1 MRVFRRRILVAMF
14 QIFDLSLMLVAFLF
28 ATTPVLI
35 TQGPV
40 SFAEFFDA
48 RIKITNGVLFCL
60 LLLAWNI
67 IFSSFGLYQSK
78 RITNRQSE
86 ISEVLKADALATFA
100 LYVAGVLLRIE
111 MMTPSFLFIF
121 WFSVSLLTVGSR
133 ILLKYLLTNLRIHG
147 RNLRHVLIV
156 GANKRALEFSKM
168 LERHRELGYKIIGFA
183 DEEWAGTAE
192 LRGQGLQIVCG
203 LDDFSQ
209 YLRSSIVDEV
219 VIALPIRSLYA
230 QASQI
235 ATLSQEQGINTRLI
249 GGVFDIKL
257 AQSRPEEYEGES
269 VITLYMGMSDGW
281 PLVVKRVFDILSAML
296 LLAVLSPLF
305 LIVTLLIRFT
315 SPGPVFF
322 LQDRV
327 GLNKRRFRMCKFRTM
342 VPNAEKRLAEL
353 ESLNEV
359 SGPVFKIKN
368 DPRITP
374 LGRFLRKTSLDEL
387 PQLFNV
393 LRGDMSLVGPRPLPL
408 RDYEGFDQ
416 DWQRRRFSVRP
427 GITCLWQI
435 SGRSSISFEKWM
447 ELDMQYIDKWS
458 LWLDL
463 KILVRTIPAVL
474 GGSGAA

>member
-1 MRVFRRRILVAMF
+1 MRIFRRRILVAMF
-14 QIFDLSLMLVAFLF
+14 QIFDLALMLIAFF
-28 ATTPVLI
+28 TATIPVLI
-35 TQGPV
+35 SQGAV
-40 SFAEFFDA
+40 SFTEFFDA
-48 RIKITNGVLFCL
+48 RIKISNGVLFCL
-60 LLLAWNI
+60 LLLVWNI

-78 RITNRQSE
+78 RITNRRSE
-86 ISEVLKADALATFA
+86 IPEVLKAAALATFA
-100 LYVAGVLLRIE
+100 LYVAGMLLRIE

-133 ILLKYLLTNLRIHG
+133 ILLKYFLTNLRIHG
-147 RNLRHVLIV
+147 RNLRYVLIV
-156 GANKRALEFSKM
+156 GTNKRALEFSKM
-168 LERHRELGYKIIGFA
+168 LERHRELGYMVIGFA
-183 DEEWAGTAE
+183 DLEWAGTAE
-192 LRGQGLQIVCG
+192 LRGQGCQIVCG
-203 LDDFSQ
+203 FDNFSE
-209 YLRSSIVDEV
+209 YLRNSIVDEV

-230 QASQI
+230 VASQI
-235 ATLSQEQGINTRLI
+235 ATVSQEQGINTRLI
-249 GGVFDIKL
+249 GSVFDTKL
-257 AQSRPEEYEGES
+257 AQSRAEEYEGES
-269 VITLYMGMSDGW
+269 VITLYVGMSDGW
-281 PLVVKRVFDILSAML
+281 PLVVKRAFDILSAVML
-296 LLAVLSPLF
+296 LVVLSPLF
-305 LIVTLLIRFT
+305 LMVTLLIRLT
-315 SPGPVFF
+315 STGPVFF

-374 LGRFLRKTSLDEL
+374 IGRFLRKTSLDEL